1 MVIFVRNADVI
12 WIREKKCDCKEEEKM
27 REERIARSV
36 ENLSHLICTEN
47 NGQMRIIV

>member
-1 MVIFVRNADVI
+1 MVIFVRNVDVI
-12 WIREKKCDCKEEEKM
+12 WIREKNVTAKM

-36 ENLSHLICTEN
+36 ENLSQLICAEN